1 MAIEKVSAPIL
12 FDVRCS
18 KRNLEKGLLD
28 SENYQKYLDSL
39 PDCADKASLIQVDQ
53 AAEIAEKEARRKELG
68 IVTKPETRA
77 EIPVEA
83 PREDA
88 AYFEEEE

>member
-18 KRNLEKGLLD
+18 KRNMDKGLLD
-28 SENYQKYLDSL
+28 SAEYQKYLDSL
-39 PDCADKASLIQVDQ
+39 PDSSDKAAELEVDQ
-53 AAEIAEKEARRKELG
+53 NAEIAEKEARREELG
-68 IVTKPETRA
+68 IVTKSESDSAKT
-77 EIPVEA
+77 VEE
-83 PREDA
+83 PKEEA